1 MGMCFSMFCRTVDA
15 LMFIVVLKMLLF
27 YLKKICWFLEVQKA
41 EILTKYG
48 SQNKSLVKY
57 KDMRLIP
64 RI

>member
-1 MGMCFSMFCRTVDA
+1 
-15 LMFIVVLKMLLF
+15 MFIVVLKMLLF
-27 YLKKICWFLEVQKA
+27 YLKKICWFLEAQKA
-41 EILTKYG
+41 EILTEYG

>member
-1 MGMCFSMFCRTVDA
+1 
-15 LMFIVVLKMLLF
+15 
-27 YLKKICWFLEVQKA
+27 LEAQKA
-41 EILTKYG
+41 EILTEYG